1 VTLSDVLPLVEQLT
15 PDELA
20 ELHQTTGRWLD
31 ERDDIDADTA
41 RILDER
47 AARADSD
54 QWSPWDQSMQ
64 RLRRRAA
71 DLGA

>member
-1 VTLSDVLPLVEQLT
+1 MTLTDVLPLVEQLT

-20 ELHQTTGRWLD
+20 ELHQTTGRWLG

-41 RILDER
+41 QVLDDR
-47 AARADSD
+47 ASRADST
-54 QWSPWDQSMQ
+54 QWSPWQESMG
-64 RLRRRAA
+64 RLRQRAA